1 MGSLW
6 EDIRDGIRDGIEL
19 VVDKTEEYSKIGKIK
34 VDIIGI
40 KRNIEKGFSE
50 LGGRA
55 YEILKENKKK
65 NVGSDADVK
74 RLVDELMELEKSLDE
89 KKNEIIKVREEKEKE
104 RRERDE
110 MRKQAAEETDVAD
123 ADKDVPPADSP
134 VEDAEVI
141 SEKKE
146 KK

>member
-50 LGGRA
+50 LGGRT

-74 RLVDELMELEKSLDE
+74 RLVDELMELEKSLDD

-104 RRERDE
+104 RRERE
-110 MRKQAAEETDVAD
+110 ESRKKTAEETEAGE
-123 ADKDVPPADSP
+123 DVPPADSP

-141 SEKKE
+141 TEKKDKE
-146 KK
+146 

>member
-50 LGGRA
+50 LGGRT
-55 YEILKENKKK
+55 YEILKESKKK

-74 RLVDELMELEKSLDE
+74 RLVDELMELEKSLDD

-104 RRERDE
+104 RRERE
-110 MRKQAAEETDVAD
+110 ESRKKTAEET
-123 ADKDVPPADSP
+123 
-134 VEDAEVI
+134 
-141 SEKKE
+141 
-146 KK
+146 

>member
-50 LGGRA
+50 LGGRT
-55 YEILKENKKK
+55 YEILKESKKK

-89 KKNEIIKVREEKEKE
+89 KKNEIINVKEEKEKE
-104 RRERDE
+104 RREREE
-110 MRKQAAEETDVAD
+110 MRKQAAEASGAEEDI
-123 ADKDVPPADSP
+123 PPADSP

-141 SEKKE
+141 SEKKD

>member
-34 VDIIGI
+34 VDIIGM
-40 KRNIEKGFSE
+40 KRNIEKRFSG
-50 LGGRA
+50 LGGRT

-65 NVGSDADVK
+65 NVGADADVK
-74 RLVDELMELEKSLDE
+74 RLVDELMQLEKSLDD

-104 RRERDE
+104 RRERE
-110 MRKQAAEETDVAD
+110 ESRKKTAEETEAGE
-123 ADKDVPPADSP
+123 DVPPADSP

-141 SEKKE
+141 TEKKDKE
-146 KK
+146 

>member
-50 LGGRA
+50 LGGRT

-65 NVGSDADVK
+65 NVGSDEDVK

-104 RRERDE
+104 RRERE
-110 MRKQAAEETDVAD
+110 ETRKQAAEETKVTNAGE
-123 ADKDVPPADSP
+123 DVPPADSP

-141 SEKKE
+141 SEKE